1 MENLIRTILPELDE
15 RYKTYALNHHFPGY
29 AYGILLDGKLI
40 HTASGGF
47 IDTIKKIPAT
57 PKSMFRIASMTKSFT
72 AMAVLKLR
80 DEGNLRLDD
89 PVEHYI
95 PQMRGQRL
103 TTDDADI
110 TIRDLLVHSAGLPTD
125 DPWADRLLDQKEED
139 LFLLL
144 EKKLNFSSSPG
155 TAFEYSNLG
164 YTLLGSLIQKAS
176 GLSYQEY
183 INKTILGPL
192 GMCAFWDYKD
202 APQDRLARGYRF
214 KDAKRE
220 EEPLLRDGIFGAMG
234 GLITSI
240 ESFSKYLSYHQ
251 SAWLQNGSKELE
263 PIKKSSL
270 REMHQPLRFIKLE
283 SNLKYTDGSPYSLV
297 HTYGYGLKCLKD
309 SRGSTFIGHRGGLP
323 GFGSNW
329 FFLPEYGLGM
339 VSFANTTYADTYKID
354 LDIVNKLIHDLKIQP
369 KRKPPSNRL
378 KTAQEKLLPL
388 LPEWNE
394 VPPGI
399 FACNFFL
406 DRSLH
411 SLKKESLELFAKLGN
426 ILSIEEITPE
436 NQLRGS
442 FIIKG
447 EKASIQIHIALTP
460 ENPSLIQQLH
470 LKEIDLANE

>member
-220 EEPLLRDGIFGAMG
+220 EEPLLR
-234 GLITSI
+234 
-240 ESFSKYLSYHQ
+240 
-251 SAWLQNGSKELE
+251 
-263 PIKKSSL
+263 
-270 REMHQPLRFIKLE
+270 
-283 SNLKYTDGSPYSLV
+283 
-297 HTYGYGLKCLKD
+297 
-309 SRGSTFIGHRGGLP
+309 
-323 GFGSNW
+323 
-329 FFLPEYGLGM
+329 
-339 VSFANTTYADTYKID
+339 
-354 LDIVNKLIHDLKIQP
+354 
-369 KRKPPSNRL
+369 
-378 KTAQEKLLPL
+378 
-388 LPEWNE
+388 
-394 VPPGI
+394 
-399 FACNFFL
+399 
-406 DRSLH
+406 
-411 SLKKESLELFAKLGN
+411 
-426 ILSIEEITPE
+426 
-436 NQLRGS
+436 
-442 FIIKG
+442 
-447 EKASIQIHIALTP
+447 
-460 ENPSLIQQLH
+460 
-470 LKEIDLANE
+470 